1 MLIGDLRPSTGIHA
15 CVVFGL
21 VIALGALSRVA
32 DARPPVASTLLAPVT
47 PACVS
52 SPYGPRILPNRPLAG
67 RFHPGIDLPAA
78 AGASVR
84 AVAPGRIIRAQRKG
98 VGGLELLVQHEGFM
112 GVYSHLGQVAP
123 RVAEGHLTVQA
134 GDTIGRIGRTGVTYG
149 THLYFGMLIDGRPV
163 DPAPYLTVAPCG
175 PAVPQHDAVPP
186 AGDASIEGNTTAR
199 LYGRR

>member
-1 MLIGDLRPSTGIHA
+1 MLINDRRLSNGIIRGLA
-15 CVVFGL
+15 CSL
-21 VIALGALSRVA
+21 VIALGALPGA
-32 DARPPVASTLLAPVT
+32 AGARPPVPSTLLTPVT

-52 SPYGPRILPNRPLAG
+52 SPYGPRVLANRPLAG

-98 VGGLELLVQHEGFM
+98 VGGLELLVQHDGFM

-123 RVAEGHLTVQA
+123 RVAEGHMTVQA

-163 DPAPYLTVAPCG
+163 DPAPYLTVAPCSAA
-175 PAVPQHDAVPP
+175 PAARDTVPP
-186 AGDASIEGNTTAR
+186 ARDAHTEGNVTAQ